1 MTIKFHYYLFLF
13 MLYLYVIDKLEY
25 FFIFYI
31 FVFIHEMFHVMMAVL
46 LKVKIKE
53 IVFLS
58 IGMNAQYEEN
68 ISSIKEFLIAIA
80 GPIASLNLAIF
91 LYNESFIMMNIII
104 LITNMIPIYPL
115 DGGRILRIILIKI
128 LGYKNGIK
136 IYGIILRIL
145 ICVLIIITIIFT
157 VYLKNYYFLFFS
169 IYIFLL
175 VDKEIK
181 KERIK
186 LIINELIG
194 VQL

>member
-1 MTIKFHYYLFLF
+1 